1 MLQIIQ
7 KGVLILMIFK
17 QLYSLQIKTKQ
28 NFLENLEYLR
38 NCIIQCESHSII
50 LAPEVCLTNFCYQ
63 RMDAASQFA
72 KEATKTLLALS
83 SDRTIVITMIEKYRN
98 GFYNNLKVF
107 HKGELLHKQ
116 SKHKLFPLGNEHL
129 HFKSGDIAE
138 IAPFKIDNITCGA
151 INCFELR
158 FIELWQRLKGC
169 DLIFVPAQWG
179 KERKDNF
186 ETLTKALA
194 ITTQSFVL
202 ASSGANDN
210 CAKGSGIITPFGNAT
225 TDDSKEIIGL
235 KVDFNAITQA
245 RKFINIGLS

>member
-1 MLQIIQ
+1 
-7 KGVLILMIFK
+7 MISK
-17 QLYSLQIKTKQ
+17 QLYSLQIKTQQ
-28 NFLENLEYLR
+28 NFEENLAHIKDLILKCAR
-38 NCIIQCESHSII
+38 DSVI

-63 RMDAASQFA
+63 RMEEAGEFA
-72 KEATKTLLALS
+72 KVATDALLALS
-83 SDRTIVITMIEKYRN
+83 NDRTIAITMIEKYRD

-116 SKHKLFPLGNEHL
+116 SKHKLFPLGNEHV
-129 HFKSGDIAE
+129 HFQSGDVAE
-138 IAPFKIDNITCGA
+138 IAPFKLDGLSCGA
-151 INCFELR
+151 LNCFELR
-158 FIELWQRLKGC
+158 FIELWQRVKGC

-210 CAKGSGIITPFGNAT
+210 CARGSAIITPFGVAIK
-225 TDDSKEIIGL
+225 DDNKEVIST
-235 KVDFNAITQA
+235 VADFNAITQV
-245 RKFINIGLS
+245 RKYINIGL

>member
-1 MLQIIQ
+1 
-7 KGVLILMIFK
+7 MISK
-17 QLYSLQIKTKQ
+17 QLYSLQVKTKQ
-28 NFLENLEYLR
+28 NFEENLEHLR
-38 NCIIQCESHSII
+38 NLIIECEGDSII

-63 RMDAASQFA
+63 KMDEASAFA
-72 KEATKTLLALS
+72 KEATKTLLTLS
-83 SDRTIVITMIEKYRN
+83 SDRTIITTMIEKYRN

-129 HFKSGDIAE
+129 HFQSGDIAE
-138 IAPFKIDNITCGA
+138 ISHFKIDDLVCGA
-151 INCFELR
+151 LNCFELR
-158 FIELWQRLKGC
+158 FIELWERVKGC

-202 ASSGANDN
+202 ASSGANDT
-210 CAKGSGIITPFGNAT
+210 CAKGSGIITPFGVAI
-225 TDDSKEIIGL
+225 TDDSKEIIGA
-235 KVDFNAITQA
+235 KADFNAITQV
-245 RKFINIGLS
+245 RKYINIGLS